1 MRTFASLVFF
11 EFLHECIHVLLIKLK
26 IKHILQQSKAGEND
40 PLTKYN
46 PVHASIP
53 SWFVWV
59 FLLPGHPA
67 CSELAGLSPC
77 PSPRVPSFL
86 LS

>member
-40 PLTKYN
+40 PLTK
-46 PVHASIP
+46 
-53 SWFVWV
+53 
-59 FLLPGHPA
+59 
-67 CSELAGLSPC
+67 
-77 PSPRVPSFL
+77 
-86 LS
+86 